1 MFILFS
7 ISSGM
12 EFWLV
17 NHCSI
22 YESKGLK
29 NIKYLGELATQ
40 FIRNKCIQDSWIFLI
55 TIVDNIA
62 MDYSIYIIFIWGKFS
77 YFCIFSYLNFIAF
90 K

>member
-40 FIRNKCIQDSWIFLI
+40 FIRNKCIQDSWIFF
-55 TIVDNIA
+55 DN
-62 MDYSIYIIFIWGKFS
+62 YCWQYCYG
-77 YFCIFSYLNFIAF
+77 L
-90 K
+90 